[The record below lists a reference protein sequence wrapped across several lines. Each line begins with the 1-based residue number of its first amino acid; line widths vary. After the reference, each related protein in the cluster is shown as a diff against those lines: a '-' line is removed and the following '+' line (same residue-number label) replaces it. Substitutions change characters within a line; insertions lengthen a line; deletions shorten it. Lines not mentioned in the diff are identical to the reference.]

1 MNESDAEP
9 AASSEPT
16 AYDEVPYVST
26 ARASTSP
33 VRMEAIARLLGVPAA
48 GANDAFVLEAGCGDG
63 GNLIPLAVALPGSR
77 FVGIDLAASA
87 IAKARAGA
95 VAAGVTNVRFETAD
109 LAALPESLTGFDYVV
124 AHGVYSWVPF
134 EAIGSITMNPPAAPR
149 DILLRPANL
158 VLDNGVSGDV
168 LLPALYP
175 NTFQSADDELKVG
188 RATDWAGDGDDI
200 PVGVGGRTFRVG
212 ERYVPLT
219 EVKAITFGT
228 AG

>member
-87 IAKARAGA
+87 IATCISVIACAQRWCVCIDASLRAFA
-95 VAAGVTNVRFETAD
+95 SCASF
-109 LAALPESLTGFDYVV
+109 
-124 AHGVYSWVPF
+124 
-134 EAIGSITMNPPAAPR
+134 
-149 DILLRPANL
+149 
-158 VLDNGVSGDV
+158 
-168 LLPALYP
+168 
-175 NTFQSADDELKVG
+175 
-188 RATDWAGDGDDI
+188 
-200 PVGVGGRTFRVG
+200 
-212 ERYVPLT
+212 
-219 EVKAITFGT
+219 
-228 AG
+228 